1 MPGGD
6 ELRAVLR
13 DQVFEAI
20 LETAD
25 LAGSYSKSL
34 GEAAYRGDERTVAVH
49 LRQLRECCVSMFKT
63 YKDYL
68 EGPRDGQG
76 MAAAEAGPSDA
87 HRADQRSGDVVA

>member
-1 MPGGD
+1 MTGAPSP

-49 LRQLRECCVSMFKT
+49 LRQLRECCVSMIKT

-68 EGPRDGQG
+68 GPTDGQN
-76 MAAAEAGPSDA
+76 
-87 HRADQRSGDVVA
+87 VA